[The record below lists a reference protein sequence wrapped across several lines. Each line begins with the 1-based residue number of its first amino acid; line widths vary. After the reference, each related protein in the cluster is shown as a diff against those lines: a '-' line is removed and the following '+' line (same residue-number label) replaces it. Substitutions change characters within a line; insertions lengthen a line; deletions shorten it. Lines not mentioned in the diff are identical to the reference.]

1 MASWT
6 NNVVLYDAG
15 RFQQFN
21 SGDSLTLTGN
31 FTATKI
37 ESTGDMVVGGNL
49 FVTGN
54 ITSAG
59 SRTVALGDSFIDL
72 LASNTVTASAKAGG
86 LTVNVRAA
94 SATLTAVNFVAGVAA
109 TSDAYIT
116 VSSNPVGTVAAG
128 DIIQV
133 SGTTD
138 GENDGLYV
146 VQAVSA
152 VPARITV
159 KGQLTSISAQVPF
172 ANNQF
177 ITATSAGNIVKANV
191 SAFAASDGVIA
202 SGAGAIAQGTF
213 AWNYGATESAFGNS
227 WTSLA
232 AATVTLQ
239 AAYDNGPTITLTN
252 GNDLVVSVPVSGTAA
267 ISLGAN
273 KASDFTVTGNTLT
286 LSSDVRIDL
295 ADGPVNFEKAGVIAV
310 TTTGRSAGDV
320 VYVNSSGN
328 AAASINDDVTAGFP
342 AREVDGVVVA
352 AGYVATVQGT
362 VVYTAFDAAPA
373 AGDIAYLSNTSGQAT
388 ATLPTTAGQ
397 RVFRIGR
404 VTSGTA
410 VGGLYP
416 VKLQL
421 QYIIDL

>member
-21 SGDSLTLTGN
+21 SGDSLTLTGD

-37 ESTGDMVVGGNL
+37 ESTGDMIVGGNL
-49 FVTGN
+49 FVAGN

-59 SRTVALGDSFIDL
+59 SQTVALGDAFIDL

-86 LTVNVRAA
+86 LTVNVQAA
-94 SATLTAVNFVAGVAA
+94 SATLTAVDFVAGVAA
-109 TSDAYIT
+109 TSDAYID

-138 GENDGLYV
+138 GENDGIYV

-152 VPARITV
+152 APDRITV
-159 KGQLTSISAQVPF
+159 KGQLTAISAQVPF

-177 ITATSAGNIVKANV
+177 TTATSAGNIVKANV
-191 SAFAASDGVIA
+191 SAIAASDGVIA
-202 SGAGAIAQGTF
+202 NGAGAITQGTL
-213 AWNYGATESAFGNS
+213 AWNYGATESAFNNT

-232 AATVTLQ
+232 SATVTLQ
-239 AAYDNGPTITLTN
+239 AAYDNGPSITLTN
-252 GNDLVVSVPVSGTAA
+252 GNDLAVNVPVSGTAA
-267 ISLGAN
+267 ISLAAN
-273 KASDFTVTGNTLT
+273 AASDFSVTGNTLT

-320 VYVNSSGN
+320 VYINGSGA
-328 AAASINDDVTAGFP
+328 AAASENDAVAYAG
-342 AREVDGVVVA
+342 REVDGVVVA

-373 AGDIAYLSNTSGQAT
+373 AGDIAYLSNTAGQAT
-388 ATLPTTAGQ
+388 STLPTTAGE
-397 RVFRIGR
+397 RVSRIGR
-404 VTSGTA
+404 VMSGTA

-421 QYIIDL
+421 QYVIDL